1 MIGLE
6 ADSASADQT
15 RVQGLGV
22 DSASADQT
30 RVQGLGADIPTF
42 LSLNRLALP
51 LIVVIASGLDDLR
64 LSLTLPLIENL
75 IYIVMMMFLVV
86 DDVIHIV
93 IGDIFGVATETG

>member
-6 ADSASADQT
+6 A
-15 RVQGLGV
+15 

-51 LIVVIASGLDDLR
+51 LIVVIAPVLDDLR
-64 LSLTLPLIENL
+64 LSLTLPLIEDL
-75 IYIVMMMFLVV
+75 THVVMMMILVMV
-86 DDVIHIV
+86 KSSISSSSTSL
-93 IGDIFGVATETG
+93 ALSWRLES